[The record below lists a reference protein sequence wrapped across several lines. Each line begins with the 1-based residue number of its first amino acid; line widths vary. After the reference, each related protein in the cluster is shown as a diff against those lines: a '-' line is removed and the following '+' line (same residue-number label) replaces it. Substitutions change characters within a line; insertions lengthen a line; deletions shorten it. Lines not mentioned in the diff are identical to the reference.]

1 MNCTVLSLWIKG
13 CLLYTSHR
21 YADALAAPHRHKINS
36 LCFIL
41 SDINRVT
48 APPQFKIHDVFRQAA
63 AAGRQREGQRMELR
77 VGGQN
82 MSSYIEIKN
91 VSKSFGGRAILQNV
105 SLFAEQGTTVG
116 LVGANG
122 SGKSVL
128 FKIIYGIID
137 FLYQ

>member
-1 MNCTVLSLWIKG
+1 MKKFW
-13 CLLYTSHR
+13 
-21 YADALAAPHRHKINS
+21 
-36 LCFIL
+36 
-41 SDINRVT
+41 
-48 APPQFKIHDVFRQAA
+48 RQ
-63 AAGRQREGQRMELR
+63 
-77 VGGQN
+77 
-82 MSSYIEIKN
+82 
-91 VSKSFGGRAILQNV
+91 AILQNV

>member
-1 MNCTVLSLWIKG
+1 
-13 CLLYTSHR
+13 
-21 YADALAAPHRHKINS
+21 
-36 LCFIL
+36 
-41 SDINRVT
+41 
-48 APPQFKIHDVFRQAA
+48 
-63 AAGRQREGQRMELR
+63 MELR

-91 VSKSFGGRAILQNV
+91 VSKSFGGRTILQNV